1 MSRKKLVLLISTL
14 ALISVVV
21 FVYIFAFKEVVFVTD
36 DSWNLLEPREE
47 MSRLRR
53 GLFLRGRRLICMDFE
68 DFLSSYKNYT
78 NSCSL
83 LILSPVSSAA
93 AVSQSLLL
101 SSEFSCIVAGL
112 GAEEEYEVFDMV
124 LKSYV
129 SDEIPEDAV
138 DYRFSAYSEGK
149 KVYCPLLS
157 ESILPLLGLSKEEI
171 HGTGGVL
178 VYGYR

>member
-1 MSRKKLVLLISTL
+1 MSRKKLFLLISIL
-14 ALISVVV
+14 ALISVIV
-21 FVYIFAFKEVVFVTD
+21 FTYLFAFKEVVFVTD
-36 DSWNLLEPREE
+36 ASWNLLEPRGE

-53 GLFLRGRRLICMDFE
+53 GLFFKGRRLVLVDIE

-78 NSCSL
+78 SSCTL

-93 AVSQSLLL
+93 AVSQNLSL
-101 SSEFSCIVAGL
+101 SSEFNCMVAGL
-112 GAEEEYEVFDMV
+112 GAKEDYGVFDMV

-129 SDEIPEDAV
+129 SEEIPEDAI
-138 DYRFSAYSEGK
+138 DYRFSASSEGK

-157 ESILPLLGLSKEEI
+157 ESVLPLLGLSKEEI